1 MAGQYVKRYGNL
13 RRDGV
18 DEVLSRA
25 MADGPSSDDELWF
38 PGEQLPPV
46 QELAARFGDAQS
58 QRIHGGPVSIR
69 YWWMECAR
77 RASRT
82 ARLLD

>member
-38 PGEQLPPV
+38 PGSSCRQSRNLQHVSAMHKASASMGGPSPFATGGWSALAV
-46 QELAARFGDAQS
+46 LAA
-58 QRIHGGPVSIR
+58 
-69 YWWMECAR
+69 
-77 RASRT
+77 
-82 ARLLD
+82 LLDF